1 MKNRLVDEL
10 EVNEKMRNNQVKMEE
25 QMKIEVEKNAALE
38 AEKVALIETV
48 TTKDEIIKVLT
59 GASNRINNSREKD
72 AEIRKLRREIA
83 KLKRREQASENAPN
97 TSGTKR
103 KQNASDVTVPK
114 VARVLRPRTINNQS
128 TSSVEAE
135 ILPSTSVER
144 STLSNVAS
152 SAKFFN

>member
-83 KLKRREQASENAPN
+83 KLKQREQASENAPN

>member
-10 EVNEKMRNNQVKMEE
+10 EVNEKMRNNQVKMKE

-83 KLKRREQASENAPN
+83 KLKQREQASENAPN

-135 ILPSTSVER
+135 IPPSTSVER

-152 SAKFFN
+152 SAKFFK